1 MATTTATITLA
12 SSDISDNSI
21 SLSNTATL
29 TKAGSSTGLDKTSGL
44 RRRTLAATT
53 SVDLIQL
60 DHFQETGEVITENKA
75 AKVYIKNL
83 GTSTAQCVK
92 VCIGQ
97 EDVSGNDTEELGR
110 LYGGDWMFIPW
121 AAVWTSAD
129 HNNNE
134 DIYVVPSNGDS
145 VTIEWMVIYE

>member
-12 SSDISDNSI
+12 STDISDNAI

-29 TKAGSSTGLDKTSGL
+29 TKAGSTTGLDKTSGL

-60 DHFQETGEVITENKA
+60 DHFQEVGEVITENKA
-75 AKVYIKNL
+75 AKLYIKNI
-83 GTSTAQCVK
+83 GTSSAQHVK

-97 EDVSGNDTEELGR
+97 EDASADTEEIGQLF
-110 LYGGDWMFIPW
+110 GGDWMFIPY

-129 HNNNE
+129 HATNQ
-134 DIYVVPSNGDS
+134 DVYVIPSNADS
-145 VTIEWMVIYE
+145 VTLEWMIIYE

>member
-12 SSDISDNSI
+12 SSDIADNAISI
-21 SLSNTATL
+21 SNIATL
-29 TKAGSSTGLDKTSGL
+29 SKAGSTSGLDKTSGL

-75 AKVYIKNL
+75 AKVYIKNI
-83 GTSTAQCVK
+83 GTSTAEHVK

-97 EDVSGNDTEELGR
+97 EDADADTEEIGR
-110 LYGGDWMFIPW
+110 LYGGDWMFFPW

-134 DIYVVPSNGDS
+134 DIYVIPSSGDS
-145 VTIEWMVIYE
+145 VTLEWMVIYE

>member
-12 SSDISDNSI
+12 SSDIADNAISI
-21 SLSNTATL
+21 SNTATL
-29 TKAGSSTGLDKTSGL
+29 SKAGSTSGLDKTSGL
-44 RRRTLAATT
+44 RRRTLASMD

-83 GTSTAQCVK
+83 GTSTAEHVK

-97 EDVSGNDTEELGR
+97 EDADADTEEIGR
-110 LYGGDWMFIPW
+110 LYGGDWMFFPW

-134 DIYVVPSNGDS
+134 DIYVIPSSADS
-145 VTIEWMVIYE
+145 VTLEWMVIYE

>member
-1 MATTTATITLA
+1 MATTTATITLT
-12 SSDISDNSI
+12 SSDISDNNVSI
-21 SLSNTATL
+21 TNLNFL
-29 TKAGSSTGLDKTSGL
+29 NKAGSTTGLDKTSGL
-44 RRRTLAATT
+44 RRRTLTATT

-83 GTSTAQCVK
+83 GTSTAEHVK

-97 EDVSGNDTEELGR
+97 EDASADTEEIGR
-110 LYGGDWMFIPW
+110 LYGGDWMFFPW

-129 HNNNE
+129 HNDNE
-134 DIYVVPSNGDS
+134 DIYVIPSSADS
-145 VTIEWMVIYE
+145 VTLEWIVIYE

>member
-21 SLSNTATL
+21 SISNTATL
-29 TKAGSSTGLDKTSGL
+29 TKAGSTTGLDKTSGL

-60 DHFQETGEVITENKA
+60 DHFQETGETITENKA

-83 GTSTAQCVK
+83 GSSTAEHVK

-97 EDVSGNDTEELGR
+97 EDADADTEEIGR
-110 LYGGDWMFIPW
+110 LYGGDWMFFPW

-129 HNNNE
+129 HNNNQ
-134 DIYVVPSNGDS
+134 DIYVIPSSADS
-145 VTIEWMVIYE
+145 VTLEWMVIYE

>member
-12 SSDISDNSI
+12 SSDIADNSI
-21 SLSNTATL
+21 SISNTATL
-29 TKAGSSTGLDKTSGL
+29 TKAGSTTGLDKTSGL
-44 RRRTLAATT
+44 RRRTLTATT

-83 GTSTAQCVK
+83 GTSTAEHVK

-97 EDVSGNDTEELGR
+97 EDASADTEEIGR
-110 LYGGDWMFIPW
+110 LYGGDWMFFPW
-121 AAVWTSAD
+121 AGVWTSAD
-129 HNNNE
+129 HNDNE
-134 DIYVVPSNGDS
+134 DIYVIPSNSDS
-145 VTIEWMVIYE
+145 VTLEWMVIYE

>member
-12 SSDISDNSI
+12 SSDIADNSI
-21 SLSNTATL
+21 SISNTATL
-29 TKAGSSTGLDKTSGL
+29 SKAGSTTGLDKTSGL

-75 AKVYIKNL
+75 AKVYIKNI
-83 GTSTAQCVK
+83 GTSTAEHVK

-97 EDVSGNDTEELGR
+97 EDADADTEEIGR
-110 LYGGDWMFIPW
+110 LYGGDWMFFPW

-129 HNNNE
+129 HNDNE
-134 DIYVVPSNGDS
+134 DIYVIPSSADS
-145 VTIEWMVIYE
+145 VTLEWMVIYE

>member
-12 SSDISDNSI
+12 SSDIADNAISI
-21 SLSNTATL
+21 SNIATL
-29 TKAGSSTGLDKTSGL
+29 SKAGSTSGLDKTSGL

-75 AKVYIKNL
+75 AKVYIKNI
-83 GTSTAQCVK
+83 GTSTAEHVK

-97 EDVSGNDTEELGR
+97 EDADADTEEIGR
-110 LYGGDWMFIPW
+110 LYGGDWMFFPW

-134 DIYVVPSNGDS
+134 DIYVIPSSADS
-145 VTIEWMVIYE
+145 VTLEWMVIYE

>member
-12 SSDISDNSI
+12 SSDIADNSI
-21 SLSNTATL
+21 SISNTATL
-29 TKAGSSTGLDKTSGL
+29 SKAGSTSGLDKTSGL

-75 AKVYIKNL
+75 AKVYIKNI
-83 GTSTAQCVK
+83 GTSTAEHVK

-97 EDVSGNDTEELGR
+97 EDADADTEEIGR
-110 LYGGDWMFIPW
+110 LYGGDWMFFPW

-134 DIYVVPSNGDS
+134 DIYVIPSSADS
-145 VTIEWMVIYE
+145 VTLEWMVIYE

>member
-12 SSDISDNSI
+12 SSDIADNTISI
-21 SLSNTATL
+21 SNTATL
-29 TKAGSSTGLDKTSGL
+29 SKAGSATGLDKTSGL

-60 DHFQETGEVITENKA
+60 DHFQQVGEVITENKA
-75 AKVYIKNL
+75 AKVYIKNI
-83 GTSTAQCVK
+83 GTSTAEHVK

-97 EDVSGNDTEELGR
+97 EDANTDTEEIGR
-110 LYGGDWMFIPW
+110 LYGGDWMFFPW

-134 DIYVVPSNGDS
+134 DIYVIPSSADS
-145 VTIEWMVIYE
+145 VTLEWMVIYE

>member
-1 MATTTATITLA
+1 MATTTATITLS
-12 SSDISDNSI
+12 SSDIGDNAISI
-21 SLSNTATL
+21 SNTATL
-29 TKAGSSTGLDKTSGL
+29 KKAGSTTGLDKTSGL
-44 RRRTLAATT
+44 RRRTLASTT

-60 DHFQETGEVITENKA
+60 DHFQETGETLTENKA
-75 AKVYIKNL
+75 AKVYIKNI
-83 GTSTAQCVK
+83 GTSTAEHVK

-97 EDVSGNDTEELGR
+97 EDASTDTEEIGH

-134 DIYVVPSNGDS
+134 DIYVVPSSSDS
-145 VTIEWMVIYE
+145 VTLEWMVIYE

>member
-12 SSDISDNSI
+12 SSDISDNAISI
-21 SLSNTATL
+21 SNTATL
-29 TKAGSSTGLDKTSGL
+29 TKAGSTTGLDKTSGL

-75 AKVYIKNL
+75 AKVYIKNI
-83 GTSTAQCVK
+83 GTSTAEHVK

-97 EDVSGNDTEELGR
+97 EDASADTEEIGR
-110 LYGGDWMFIPW
+110 LYGGDWMFFPW
-121 AAVWTSAD
+121 AGVWTSAD
-129 HNNNE
+129 HNDNE
-134 DIYVVPSNGDS
+134 DIYVIPSSADS
-145 VTIEWMVIYE
+145 VTLEWMVIYE

>member
-12 SSDISDNSI
+12 SVDIGDNSI

-29 TKAGSSTGLDKTSGL
+29 TKAGSTAGLDKTSGL
-44 RRRTLAATT
+44 RRRTLASTD

-60 DHFQETGEVITENKA
+60 DHFQEVGEVITENKA
-75 AKVYIKNL
+75 AKLYIKNI
-83 GTSTAQCVK
+83 GTSSAQHVK

-97 EDVSGNDTEELGR
+97 EDASADTEEIGQLF
-110 LYGGDWMFIPW
+110 GGDWMFIPY

-129 HNNNE
+129 HATNQ
-134 DIYVVPSNGDS
+134 DVYVIPSNADS
-145 VTIEWMVIYE
+145 VTLEWMVIHE

>member
-1 MATTTATITLA
+1 MATTTATITLS
-12 SSDISDNSI
+12 SSDIGDNAISI
-21 SLSNTATL
+21 SNTATL
-29 TKAGSSTGLDKTSGL
+29 KKAGSTTGLDKTSGL
-44 RRRTLAATT
+44 RRRTLASAT

-83 GTSTAQCVK
+83 GTSSAEHVK

-97 EDVSGNDTEELGR
+97 EDADADTEEIGR
-110 LYGGDWMFIPW
+110 LYGGDWMFFPW

-134 DIYVVPSNGDS
+134 DIYVIPSSGDS
-145 VTIEWMVIYE
+145 VTLEWMVIYE

>member
-12 SSDISDNSI
+12 SADIADNRISI
-21 SLSNTATL
+21 SNTATL
-29 TKAGSSTGLDKTSGL
+29 SKAGSTSGLDKTSGL

-75 AKVYIKNL
+75 AKVYIKNI
-83 GTSTAQCVK
+83 GTSTAEHVK

-97 EDVSGNDTEELGR
+97 EDADADTEEIGR
-110 LYGGDWMFIPW
+110 LYGGDWMFFPW

-134 DIYVVPSNGDS
+134 DIYVIPSSADS
-145 VTIEWMVIYE
+145 VTLEWMVIYE

>member
-12 SSDISDNSI
+12 SSDIADNTISI
-21 SLSNTATL
+21 SNTATL
-29 TKAGSSTGLDKTSGL
+29 SKAGSTTGLDKTSGL

-75 AKVYIKNL
+75 AKVYIKNI
-83 GTSTAQCVK
+83 GTSTAEHVK

-97 EDVSGNDTEELGR
+97 EDADADTEEIGR
-110 LYGGDWMFIPW
+110 LYGGDWMFFPW

-134 DIYVVPSNGDS
+134 DIYVIPSSADS
-145 VTIEWMVIYE
+145 VTLEWMVIYE

>member
-12 SSDISDNSI
+12 SSDIADNTISI
-21 SLSNTATL
+21 SNTATL
-29 TKAGSSTGLDKTSGL
+29 SKAGSTTGLDKTSGL

-75 AKVYIKNL
+75 AKVYIKNV
-83 GTSTAQCVK
+83 GTSTAEHVK

-97 EDVSGNDTEELGR
+97 EDADADTEEIGQ
-110 LYGGDWMFIPW
+110 LYGGDWMFFPW

-134 DIYVVPSNGDS
+134 DIYVIPSSADS
-145 VTIEWMVIYE
+145 VTLEWMVIYE

>member
-12 SSDISDNSI
+12 SSDIADNSI
-21 SLSNTATL
+21 SISNTATL
-29 TKAGSSTGLDKTSGL
+29 SKAGSTSGLDKTSGL

-75 AKVYIKNL
+75 AKVYIKNI
-83 GTSTAQCVK
+83 GTSTAEHVK

-97 EDVSGNDTEELGR
+97 EDADADTEEIGR
-110 LYGGDWMFIPW
+110 LYGGDWMFFPW

-129 HNNNE
+129 HNSNE
-134 DIYVVPSNGDS
+134 DIYVIPSSADS
-145 VTIEWMVIYE
+145 VTLEWMVIYE

>member
-1 MATTTATITLA
+1 MATTTATITIT
-12 SSDISDNSI
+12 SSDIADNAISI
-21 SLSNTATL
+21 SNTATL
-29 TKAGSSTGLDKTSGL
+29 TKAGSTTGLDKTSGL
-44 RRRTLAATT
+44 RRRTLASTT

-60 DHFQETGEVITENKA
+60 DHFQETGETLTENKA
-75 AKVYIKNL
+75 AKVYIKNI
-83 GTSTAQCVK
+83 GTSTAEHVK

-97 EDVSGNDTEELGR
+97 EDASTDTEEIGH

-134 DIYVVPSNGDS
+134 DIYVVPSSSDS
-145 VTIEWMVIYE
+145 VTLEWMVIYE

>member
-1 MATTTATITLA
+1 MATTTATISL
-12 SSDISDNSI
+12 SSADISDNSI
-21 SLSNTATL
+21 SISNTATL
-29 TKAGSSTGLDKTSGL
+29 TKAGTSTGLDKTSGL

-60 DHFQETGEVITENKA
+60 DHFQETGEVLTENKA

-83 GTSTAQCVK
+83 GSSSAEHVK

-97 EDVSGNDTEELGR
+97 EDASADTEEIGR
-110 LYGGDWMFIPW
+110 LYGGDWMFFPW

-129 HNNNE
+129 HNDNE
-134 DIYVVPSNGDS
+134 DIYVIPSNTDS
-145 VTIEWMVIYE
+145 VTLEWMVIYE

>member
-1 MATTTATITLA
+1 MATTTATITLN
-12 SSDISDNSI
+12 SSDIADNSI
-21 SLSNTATL
+21 SISNTATL
-29 TKAGSSTGLDKTSGL
+29 SKAGSTTGLDKTSGL

-75 AKVYIKNL
+75 AKVYIKNI
-83 GTSTAQCVK
+83 GTSTAQHVK

-97 EDVSGNDTEELGR
+97 EDASADTEEIGR

-134 DIYVVPSNGDS
+134 DIYVIPSNSDS
-145 VTIEWMVIYE
+145 VTLEWMVIYE

>member
-12 SSDISDNSI
+12 SSDIADNAISI
-21 SLSNTATL
+21 SNTATL
-29 TKAGSSTGLDKTSGL
+29 SKAGSTSGLDKTSGL

-75 AKVYIKNL
+75 AKVYIKNI
-83 GTSTAQCVK
+83 GTSTAEHVK

-97 EDVSGNDTEELGR
+97 EDADADTEEIGH
-110 LYGGDWMFIPW
+110 LYGGDWMFFPW

-134 DIYVVPSNGDS
+134 DIYVIPSSADS
-145 VTIEWMVIYE
+145 VTLEWMVIYE

>member
-1 MATTTATITLA
+1 MATTTATITL
-12 SSDISDNSI
+12 SSDVADNSF
-21 SLSNTATL
+21 SVSNTATL
-29 TKAGSSTGLDKTSGL
+29 SKAGSTSGLDKTSGL

-60 DHFQETGEVITENKA
+60 DHFQETGEVLTENKA

-83 GTSTAQCVK
+83 GTSTAEHVK

-97 EDVSGNDTEELGR
+97 EDADADTEEIGR
-110 LYGGDWMFIPW
+110 LYGGDWMFFPW

-129 HNNNE
+129 HNDNE
-134 DIYVVPSNGDS
+134 DIYVIPSNADS
-145 VTIEWMVIYE
+145 VTLEWMVIYE

>member
-12 SSDISDNSI
+12 SSDIADNAISI
-21 SLSNTATL
+21 SNTATL
-29 TKAGSSTGLDKTSGL
+29 TKAGSTTGLDKTSGL

-60 DHFQETGEVITENKA
+60 DHFQETGEVLTENKA

-83 GTSTAQCVK
+83 GTSTAEHVK

-97 EDVSGNDTEELGR
+97 EDAATDTEEIGR
-110 LYGGDWMFIPW
+110 LYGGDWMFFPW

-129 HNNNE
+129 ADQNE
-134 DIYVVPSNGDS
+134 DIYVIPSNADS
-145 VTIEWMVIYE
+145 VTLEWMVIYE